1 MKKTDI
7 HTWASRLIVVVCVLG
22 LAFVFGK
29 YGVPVFMPFLLAGLI
44 VTFVRPWGKRLS
56 AVIAVKQGVC
66 CVFLLLL
73 LLGALGGAAYFG
85 GYYLWREASSF
96 YAWLSENA
104 NSVMDA
110 LTGLFATKGQ
120 GGGLPDFLQ
129 RFLQLPLIADFFGGL
144 DALVQKLAGALLE
157 RLGEALTGAA
167 IGMAASL
174 PSSVLGV
181 LVFLLSCFYLALDG
195 ERLYQGMLSFFAPDN
210 AARVREVC
218 DTTANALRCY
228 LRAYGVLFALTMVQL
243 LIGFL
248 LIGVRYAFLVAF
260 IISLLDLLPALGAV
274 VVLAPWSALA
284 FASGEVRVGAGLLI
298 LAGVV
303 TLTRQIAEPKIVGKS
318 LGLHPLVALFAMY
331 AGLELFGAAGL
342 VLGPCACIVVRSVLL
357 RTNEV
362 AASRQ

>member
-1 MKKTDI
+1 MPKTDI
-7 HTWASRLIVVVCVLG
+7 HTWASRLIVAVCTLALSFVL
-22 LAFVFGK
+22 GK
-29 YGVPVFMPFLLAGLI
+29 YGVPVLMPFLLASI
-44 VTFVRPWGKRLS
+44 TVMFVRPAGEWLS
-56 AVIAVKQGVC
+56 RILGVRGGTC
-66 CVFLLLL
+66 SVVVLMALLV
-73 LLGALGGAAYFG
+73 GLGGGVYLG

-96 YAWLSENA
+96 YAWLYENA
-104 NSVMDA
+104 DSVADA
-110 LTGLFATKGQ
+110 LGELFATGGKGSA
-120 GGGLPDFLQ
+120 LPAFLQ
-129 RFLQLPLIADFFGGL
+129 KILALPLISDFFGGL

-167 IGMAASL
+167 IGMATSL

-218 DTTANALRCY
+218 DATANALRAY

-243 LIGFL
+243 LVGFWI
-248 LIGVRYAFLVAF
+248 IGVRYAFLVAF
-260 IISLLDLLPALGAV
+260 VISILDLLPALGAAA
-274 VVLAPWSALA
+274 VLLPWSALA
-284 FASGEVRVGAGLLI
+284 FASGDVRVGAGLLI

-342 VLGPCACIVVRSVLL
+342 VLGPCAAIVVRTVLKSDI
-357 RTNEV
+357 
-362 AASRQ
+362 AAKPQ